1 MHQRAGCHAD
11 GHVDIPPVSFLHEMT
26 RSGTRS
32 QDRRVHIPPI
42 PCLGI
47 DVSPSLFLRPI
58 EHTPPIVESGTML
71 VTTEGSSAS

>member
-11 GHVDIPPVSFLHEMT
+11 GHVDIPPVSLHEMT

-32 QDRRVHIPPI
+32 QDRRVHTSNS
-42 PCLGI
+42 LGI